1 MFNRFDIL
9 KKLADGGIVWIEAV
23 SDLETARERIQ
34 LFAAQ
39 KPGEYVVFSQET
51 QSLIE
56 LPWVPYARGE
66 EYPID
71 CLAAKKKIDKSK
83 KLKPVSGKT
92 PLDAKTAHTVAKI
105 VADVQRRA
113 HKRK

>member
-23 SDLETARERIQ
+23 GDLETARQRIQ

-56 LPWVPYARGE
+56 LPWVPYTRAAV
-66 EYPID
+66 YPIE
-71 CLAAKKKIDKSK
+71 CLGAKKRIDKSQ
-83 KLKPVSGKT
+83 KLKHAAGKA
-92 PLDAKTAHTVAKI
+92 PADAKITHTVAKI
-105 VADVQRRA
+105 VADVRRRS
-113 HKRK
+113 RKGK